1 MMIKTMFG
9 NLSSMLDKWKS
20 TLNYCFLFFR
30 LNEIKVIEMEVNG
43 KDINDTNL
51 IHHHLFFE
59 VIQFLLMRL
68 TKARVLAF
76 MLLQGKSVLVVL
88 LCHQLKVHIPLI
100 NHTDLIHQRNHEG
113 KFFFS
118 PITKLEL

>member
-1 MMIKTMFG
+1 
-9 NLSSMLDKWKS
+9 
-20 TLNYCFLFFR
+20 
-30 LNEIKVIEMEVNG
+30 MEVRG

-76 MLLQGKSVLVVL
+76 ILLQEKSVLVVL

-100 NHTDLIHQRNHEG
+100 NHTDLIHQRNREG
-113 KFFFS
+113 NFFFF
-118 PITKLEL
+118 PLTKLELHVFLNYLRFEKYVLE